1 MSEHAPISA
10 SLVQQETQ
18 ISKKAK
24 SASYESKKEQL
35 DAKIAKARKESE
47 AAEKAAN
54 DEAK

>member
-1 MSEHAPISA
+1 MPISA

-24 SASYESKKEQL
+24 SATYESKKEQL
-35 DAKIAKARKESE
+35 DVKIAKARKETE

-54 DEAK
+54 ADAEKP